1 MLIPKRILGD
11 AHRQV
16 LPPPLRLVYFGCL
29 RFRVL
34 FAQLI
39 VTYHMVWNNPSSA
52 TGQALTSARQPFKVT
67 TPAANYAAPIYQEQ
81 RHPAVA
87 PPTSN

>member
-11 AHRQV
+11 THRQV
-16 LPPPLRLVYFGCL
+16 LLPPLRLVYFGCL
-29 RFRVL
+29 RFGVL
-34 FAQLI
+34 FAQLT

-67 TPAANYAAPIYQEQ
+67 TPAANYAAPTYQEQ

>member
-11 AHRQV
+11 THRQV
-16 LPPPLRLVYFGCL
+16 LLPPLRLVYFGCL
-29 RFRVL
+29 RFGVL
-34 FAQLI
+34 FAQLT
-39 VTYHMVWNNPSSA
+39 VTYHM
-52 TGQALTSARQPFKVT
+52 PFKVT
-67 TPAANYAAPIYQEQ
+67 TPAANYAAPTYQEQ